1 MDLEWYLALL
11 LFGILHIV
19 LALMLLQ
26 DLARRNKVLGGH
38 KAPWAILIIFVTF
51 IGSLLYLVCHPQ
63 IFYGEE

>member
-1 MDLEWYLALL
+1 MDLEWYLALV

-26 DLARRNKVLGGH
+26 DLAGRKKVIGGH

-51 IGSLLYLVCHPQ
+51 IGSLLYLVCHPR

>member
-26 DLARRNKVLGGH
+26 DLAGRNKVFGGH
-38 KAPWAILIIFVTF
+38 KAPWVILIIFVTF

>member
-1 MDLEWYLALL
+1 MDLQWYLALL
-11 LFGILHIV
+11 LFCILHIV

-38 KAPWAILIIFVTF
+38 KAPWAILIIFITF